1 MDCLL
6 DIEDIRALMPHRY
19 PFLLVDRILELEPG
33 ERVVGLKNVTINEPF
48 FPGHFPGQAVMP
60 GVLLIESMAQVAGVV
75 MLSLPTHFGKLAYIA
90 AIDKVKFHKPVVPGD
105 TLITEATILWV
116 KRNFGRAKMH
126 AQVQGKVVAECEM
139 TFSLMPRSTPTLEQV
154 YAKLQIPYPTSNGTG
169 HGSAGGTTDGTPIT
183 HQDPDEQTESR
194 GAEGRG

>member
-19 PFLLVDRILELEPG
+19 PFLLVDRILELTPG
-33 ERVVGLKNVTINEPF
+33 ERVIGLKNVTINEPF

-60 GVLLIESMAQVAGVV
+60 GVLIIESMAQVAGVV

-105 TLITEATILWV
+105 SLITEANILWV
-116 KRNFGRAKMH
+116 KRNFGKSKML
-126 AQVQGKVVAECEM
+126 ARVQGKVVAECEM
-139 TFSLMPRSTPTLEQV
+139 TFSLIPRTTPTPEQV
-154 YAKLQIPYPTSNGTG
+154 YAKLQIPYPTNNGTG
-169 HGSAGGTTDGTPIT
+169 HGSAGGTTDGTSIT
-183 HQDPDEQTESR
+183 HQDTDEQTESR
-194 GAEGRG
+194 GAGDRG